1 MKKAVALTPEEL
13 DEISTH
19 DDLCYKFDL
28 SRISSEKYQ
37 SMMLS
42 LKSICLNHLT
52 GLGFNLDLL
61 QQTQQQALRTEKMG
75 TRGDK
80 LAQKRIQ
87 PPAALKSSVIKYNNN
102 VTKEISTLLAQA
114 LPKTE
119 SLNFL
124 KFRSIPLRPPDIE
137 LLAGGIYA
145 CDTLR
150 VLRFCDVP
158 LGDSGFARLARAM
171 RKQAIVDLQL
181 RHCNLTDDCGQDM
194 HTLLS
199 YHVFVQSDGAWKAS
213 LTGAN
218 RREVV
223 CLKALDLRDN
233 EFTFKFVEDITD
245 PVLDLPLSYI
255 DFRGNAGVSSSVVQ
269 SLLKRLKKQR
279 RTTEVRTGPSKIIKA
294 AKPKIK
300 PVKGSPANASV
311 RRATSRLSTATAKVP
326 RVQQLEEENEM
337 LRDLIAQLR
346 SRENIVELEPGLKI
360 VGPRAA
366 ELVEHIRKLDD
377 MLTSYSSGP
386 PNFLSSIASS
396 FASSGSKRQ

>member
-1 MKKAVALTPEEL
+1 MKKAVALTQEEL
-13 DEISTH
+13 DEISGH
-19 DDLCYKFDL
+19 DGLCYKFDL
-28 SRISSEKYQ
+28 SRISSDKYQ

-42 LKSICLNHLT
+42 LKSICLNHIT

-61 QQTQQQALRTEKMG
+61 QQTQQQALRTEKTG

-102 VTKEISTLLAQA
+102 VTKEITTMLAQA

-119 SLNFL
+119 TLSFL
-124 KFRSIPLRPPDIE
+124 KFRSLPLRPPDIE
-137 LLAGGIYA
+137 TLSTGIYA
-145 CDTLR
+145 CSTLR

-158 LGDSGFARLARAM
+158 LGDAGFSRLARAM
-171 RKQAIVDLQL
+171 RKQSIVDLQL
-181 RHCNLTDDCGQDM
+181 RHCGLTDDCSEDM
-194 HTLLS
+194 HSLLS
-199 YHVFVQSDGAWKAS
+199 YHVFVQSDGAWKAG

-233 EFTFKFVEDITD
+233 EFTFQFIEAITD
-245 PVLDLPLSYI
+245 PVQDLPLDYI
-255 DFRGNAGVSSSVVQ
+255 DLRGNAGVSGSVVQ
-269 SLLKRLKKQR
+269 KLLRTLKRQR
-279 RTTEVRTGPSKIIKA
+279 KATEIRTGPSKIIKA
-294 AKPKIK
+294 AKPKAK
-300 PVKGSPANASV
+300 QAKGSPAAAGV
-311 RRATSRLSTATAKVP
+311 RKTASRLSAVKTS

-346 SRENIVELEPGLKI
+346 SGQNIVELEPGLKI
-360 VGPRAA
+360 VGPRAS
-366 ELVEHIRKLDD
+366 ELVDHIRKLDD

-386 PNFLSSIASS
+386 TNFLSSMASS
-396 FASSGSKRQ
+396 FTSSSAKRQ